1 MHPVVPLVLLPFL
14 LGLVSG
20 PSTPRRL
27 PAQPPSAL
35 PGPARA
41 GVAAGS
47 QPCPLLGAGDVPT
60 RVFRLDCAPP
70 SPHLPGVPSACPPRP
85 RPRGLSRS
93 PRPRDAASP
102 LTTRQSA
109 PRALLQRTGLGRVPS
124 PPPPPPG
131 PSPHVS
137 PAETRWWPEGARGD
151 GGNPASRCLNPQRPG
166 ASLREG
172 VRASAPGAAPHPRR
186 HVHLGP
192 PASGCTRTLPP
203 RAPRALRSLSLPLAQ
218 RPRSSDRPTG
228 RATARHARTP
238 PRTEAPPSPPQPP
251 RGQGLCTAG
260 IPGASLHLQGHP
272 AAPGLGAHCMIQKH
286 SPGQ

>member
-1 MHPVVPLVLLPFL
+1 MPPLPAGSGLRGLVALRLLQQVHPVVPLVLLPFL

-60 RVFRLDCAPP
+60 RVFRLDCGPP
-70 SPHLPGVPSACPPRP
+70 PLRLGDAGPRLPGVPSACPPRP
-85 RPRGLSRS
+85 RPRGLSPS
-93 PRPRDAASP
+93 PRSRDAASP
-102 LTTRQSA
+102 LTTRQAA
-109 PRALLQRTGLGRVPS
+109 PRALLQGTGLGRVPS

-172 VRASAPGAAPHPRR
+172 VRASAARGCPPPQAPRPPGSPRLRLHPDASPAGAAC
-186 HVHLGP
+186 
-192 PASGCTRTLPP
+192 PALPFS
-203 RAPRALRSLSLPLAQ
+203 APRA
-218 RPRSSDRPTG
+218 
-228 RATARHARTP
+228 
-238 PRTEAPPSPPQPP
+238 
-251 RGQGLCTAG
+251 
-260 IPGASLHLQGHP
+260 ASLL
-272 AAPGLGAHCMIQKH
+272 L
-286 SPGQ
+286 